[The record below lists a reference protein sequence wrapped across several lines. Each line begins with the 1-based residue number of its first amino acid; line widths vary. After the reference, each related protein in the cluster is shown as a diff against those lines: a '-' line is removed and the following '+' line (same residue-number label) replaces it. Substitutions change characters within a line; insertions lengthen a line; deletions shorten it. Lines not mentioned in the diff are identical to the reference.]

1 MSGSARLGI
10 PYESGRGAHRS
21 PGARASLHD
30 AVRDVS
36 SPSGLSGDDRG
47 DAPGTAVGR
56 PADRRGP
63 GPRHLAADGDAR
75 PSIPLPRTSG
85 VAAARARARTPVD
98 GNGRDGRDGGPPED
112 AWAEDAGMQ
121 PEMKPQR
128 SLRRTVVE
136 WAAVI
141 LGGILIALV
150 VEAFLVQAFW
160 IPSPS
165 MVPTLEVGDRVLVNK
180 LAYKLHDVHRG
191 DVVVF
196 TRPPAARNG
205 TDSEIKDLIK
215 RVVAVGGDTIEGRD
229 GRVYVNGELIDE
241 PYLEPGTRTETLPP
255 MTIPEGQVFVMG
267 DNRENSEDSRYFGPI
282 DEDTIVGRAFVKVL
296 PLTDLGW
303 L

>member
-1 MSGSARLGI
+1 M
-10 PYESGRGAHRS
+10 
-21 PGARASLHD
+21 
-30 AVRDVS
+30 RDVS

-47 DAPGTAVGR
+47 DAPGTAAGR

-75 PSIPLPRTSG
+75 PSIPLPRTGG

-98 GNGRDGRDGGPPED
+98 GNGHDGDPAEGVWD
-112 AWAEDAGMQ
+112 EDAGKA
-121 PEMKPQR
+121 PELKPQR
-128 SLRRTVVE
+128 SLRRTVLE

-141 LGGILIALV
+141 LGGIVIALV

-180 LAYKLHDVHRG
+180 LSYKLHPVHRG

-196 TRPPAARNG
+196 SRPKAVEGGGEN
-205 TDSEIKDLIK
+205 IKDLIK
-215 RVVAVGGDTIEGRD
+215 RVIAVGGDTIEAREGQ
-229 GRVYVNGELIDE
+229 VYVNGRLIDE
-241 PYLEPGTRTETLPP
+241 PYLPNGTRTDSLPLQTVP
-255 MTIPEGQVFVMG
+255 KDRVFMMG
-267 DNRENSEDSRYFGPI
+267 DNRSDSQDSRVFGPI
-282 DEDTIVGRAFVKVL
+282 PTNTIVGRAFVKVL
-296 PLTDLGW
+296 PLTDVGW